1 MVVKILI
8 DNAAHK
14 LNKVYDYK
22 IKEEHEEI
30 VELGKRV
37 RVNFGSGKGSSREGI
52 IVKILKDEE
61 SDKLDKLKCVE
72 EILDENSYLDEK
84 RLSLAK
90 WMSKMYFCNVYTAL
104 KLMLPPTPNK
114 KLEQKELIG
123 KQITVVT
130 LDKTKEEIEQDI
142 ENKKITSA
150 RHIKLLRELEEN
162 NNIPIE
168 DIINT
173 LGISRNIIK
182 TVEEKGYI
190 KLVKQDTTIEDYSKI
205 ARTEKLVPTR
215 EQKKLLM
222 E

>member
-1 MVVKILI
+1 M
-8 DNAAHK
+8 
-14 LNKVYDYK
+14 
-22 IKEEHEEI
+22 
-30 VELGKRV
+30 R
-37 RVNFGSGKGSSREGI
+37 I

-130 LDKTKEEIEQDI
+130 LDKKHA
-142 ENKKITSA
+142 KM
-150 RHIKLLRELEEN
+150 
-162 NNIPIE
+162 
-168 DIINT
+168 
-173 LGISRNIIK
+173 
-182 TVEEKGYI
+182 
-190 KLVKQDTTIEDYSKI
+190 EDY
-205 ARTEKLVPTR
+205 V
-215 EQKKLLM
+215 Q
-222 E
+222 

>member
-22 IKEEHEEI
+22 IKEEHEEL
-30 VELGKRV
+30 VEIGKRV

-61 SDKLDKLKCVE
+61 SDKLDKLKRVE

-114 KLEQKELIG
+114 KLEQKELVG

-130 LDKTKEEIEQDI
+130 LDKAKEEIEGDI
-142 ENKKITSA
+142 ESRKITSA
-150 RHIKLLRELEEN
+150 RHIKLLRELEDN

-182 TVEEKGYI
+182 TVEEK
-190 KLVKQDTTIEDYSKI
+190 
-205 ARTEKLVPTR
+205 
-215 EQKKLLM
+215 
-222 E
+222 